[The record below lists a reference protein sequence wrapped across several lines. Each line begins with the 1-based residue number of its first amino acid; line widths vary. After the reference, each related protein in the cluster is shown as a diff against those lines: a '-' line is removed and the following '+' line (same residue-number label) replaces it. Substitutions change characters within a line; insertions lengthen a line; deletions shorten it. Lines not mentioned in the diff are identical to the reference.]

1 MEMPEDTQTVLAF
14 EEANKPVTTW
24 IPKDDYYL
32 IRSLAEKHNITV
44 SAYIRAII
52 VDVIQEESY
61 ISRLRSGNSIQT

>member
-1 MEMPEDTQTVLAF
+1 MEVLLPF

-32 IRSLAEKHNITV
+32 IRSLAERHNITV

-52 VDVIQEESY
+52 VDVIQEETYSNK
-61 ISRLRSGNSIQT
+61 LRNVV

>member
-1 MEMPEDTQTVLAF
+1 MEILPF

-52 VDVIQEESY
+52 VDVIQEENY
-61 ISRLRSGNSIQT
+61 TNKLKSIQT